1 MKNTSTLP
9 VPTRTSPG
17 QSHGRLRWGVAGTG
31 GISRQITADFTLVD
45 NADVVAVSSR
55 HASSAKKFAETFG
68 IPTSFHDYSSMLDA
82 DIDAVYIGTPHVTHF
97 ELAREALERGRHV
110 LCEKPIGLNAAE
122 VRELAAI
129 ASESGVFLME
139 AMWMKFNPLYL
150 RLREIVDDGVIGEL
164 RSVRSSFGAPFP
176 RDDSSRWKPGGS
188 ALLDQGIY
196 PVTLGHM
203 FLGDPSSI
211 TAAGVAQEDGIDL
224 SQNYTLNY
232 SDGRFAQGASSMV
245 SFLDQSASFC
255 GTGGWITIDTGFWF
269 ASRFTVHRF
278 SVEKGETTETYEIPR
293 EGNGYVP
300 MLRAVTTAI
309 LNGDVEH
316 PLHTMDDT
324 ARIFDTLDEIRRQ
337 ILVVERPHR
346 EHLIKSN

>member
-1 MKNTSTLP
+1 MEKNPTLTVSTGK
-9 VPTRTSPG
+9 SPG
-17 QSHGRLRWGVAGTG
+17 PSWERLRWGIAGTG
-31 GISRQITADFTLVD
+31 GISRQITSDFSFVD
-45 NADVVAVSSR
+45 NSDVFAVSSR
-55 HASSAKKFAETFG
+55 HTSSADKFADEFD
-68 IPTSFHDYSSMLDA
+68 IPNSFDDYGKMLDA

-97 ELAREALERGRHV
+97 ELARQALECGRHV
-110 LCEKPIGLNAAE
+110 LCEKPIGLNAVE

-129 ASESGVFLME
+129 ASASGAFLME

-150 RLREIVDDGVIGEL
+150 HLRQVVDAGAIGEI

-196 PVTLGHM
+196 PVTLSNM
-203 FLGDPSSI
+203 FLGEPSSI
-211 TAAGVAQEDGIDL
+211 TAAGTIQEDAIDL

-232 SDGRFAQGASSMV
+232 PGGRFAQGASSMV
-245 SFLDQSASFC
+245 SFLDQSASLS

-278 SVEKGETTETYEIPR
+278 SVEKGETTETHEVTR

-300 MLRAVTTAI
+300 MLRAVTAAI
-309 LNGDVEH
+309 LNGEREH
-316 PLHTMDDT
+316 PLHRMDAA
-324 ARIFDTLDEIRRQ
+324 ARTFDTLDEIRRQ
-337 ILVVERPHR
+337 ITASGRAT
-346 EHLIKSN
+346 I